1 MRQRSTVV
9 TVALAA
15 VLSGCGRTVAPPSAA
30 HAAAVPRLSST
41 SSIPIVVQALDRTV
55 GRPLVDPAE
64 IRSGGPGVDGIPAI
78 DHPLHLTAAEAG
90 RSLVDSEQVLLI
102 EHAGEARAFPLR
114 SLGRHEIAND
124 IVGGLP
130 VAATWCPLCNTGVAY
145 DRRVTG
151 TTTTFGVTGTL
162 YRSAMVMYDRASRSL
177 WTQPTGQ
184 AVAGPRTGTE
194 LAVLPSSLLS
204 WAQAR
209 RTYPALSVTLANRSE
224 LAASTNPYEGYD
236 TSSRPFLFHGRLDPR
251 LPPFERVAGVSLAGQ
266 SQAWSFA
273 LLRTRRV
280 IAATVGG
287 RPLVVFWSPGAS
299 SPLDTSDIRQGRNI
313 GATGV
318 YRPQVDSRPLTFTSL
333 GEDFRDD
340 QTHSTW
346 SIGGLAV
353 AGPLHGRHLERLP
366 SQEAFWFAWAAFN
379 PTTGLTS

>member
-1 MRQRSTVV
+1 MSPRTTVL
-9 TVALAA
+9 TVAVAA
-15 VLSGCGRTVAPPSAA
+15 MLSACGRPEAPASNA
-30 HAAAVPRLSST
+30 HAASAPRLSST
-41 SSIPIVVQALDRTV
+41 SSLPIVAQALDRTP

-64 IRSGGPGVDGIPAI
+64 IRSGGPDVDGIPAI
-78 DHPLHLTAAEAG
+78 DHPLHITAAEAG

-102 EHAGEARAFPLR
+102 EHAGQARAFPLR
-114 SLGRHEIAND
+114 SLVRHEIAND
-124 IVGGLP
+124 LLGGLP

-145 DRRVTG
+145 DRRVAG

-177 WTQPTGQ
+177 WTQPNGQ

-209 RTYPALSVTLANRSE
+209 RTYPGLTVTLADRTE
-224 LAASTNPYEGYD
+224 LEASTNPYEGYD
-236 TSSRPFLFHGRLDPR
+236 TSGRPFLFHGRLDPR
-251 LPPFERVAGVSLAGQ
+251 LPAFERVAGVSLAGQ
-266 SQAWSFA
+266 SQAWSFT

-287 RPLVVFWSPGAS
+287 RSLVVFWSPGAS
-299 SPLDTSDIRQGRNI
+299 SPLDTSDVRRGRDI

-318 YRPQVDSRPLTFTSL
+318 YRPEVDGRPLTFTAL

-346 SIGGLAV
+346 SVGGLAV
-353 AGPLHGRHLERLP
+353 AGPLRGRHLERLP
-366 SQEAFWFAWAAFN
+366 SQDAFWFAWAAFN

>member
-1 MRQRSTVV
+1 
-9 TVALAA
+9 
-15 VLSGCGRTVAPPSAA
+15 
-30 HAAAVPRLSST
+30 
-41 SSIPIVVQALDRTV
+41 
-55 GRPLVDPAE
+55 
-64 IRSGGPGVDGIPAI
+64 
-78 DHPLHLTAAEAG
+78 
-90 RSLVDSEQVLLI
+90 
-102 EHAGEARAFPLR
+102 
-114 SLGRHEIAND
+114 
-124 IVGGLP
+124 
-130 VAATWCPLCNTGVAY
+130 
-145 DRRVTG
+145 
-151 TTTTFGVTGTL
+151 
-162 YRSAMVMYDRASRSL
+162 
-177 WTQPTGQ
+177 
-184 AVAGPRTGTE
+184 
-194 LAVLPSSLLS
+194 VLPSSLLS

-209 RTYPALSVTLANRSE
+209 RTYPGLSVTLADRSE

-236 TSSRPFLFHGRLDPR
+236 SSGSPFLFHGRLDPR

-266 SQAWSFA
+266 SQAWSFT

-287 RPLVVFWSPGAS
+287 RSLVVFWSPGAS
-299 SPLDTSDIRQGRNI
+299 SPLDTSDVRRGRDI

-318 YRPQVDSRPLTFTSL
+318 YRPQVNSRPLTFTSL